1 MKYVVS
7 QIIFTGFILALYF
20 AFELIRKKEMK
31 YRENRLFVHVCVW
44 SAVWSFGFFGVILQ
58 TVPDNAYL
66 WRAIGMVGTFGFL
79 ISAQFLICHLSG
91 VKRIYCFLTE
101 GFSLLGMFIYF
112 FVIQKDQVT
121 YRMGEFGMTY
131 SFHPTIWNNLYIW
144 YTVLVAFNQFW
155 LIMYMIFR
163 PKAQRTKMLGKKL
176 IVVEVAMLL
185 GMLLDTIFPLFGK
198 DAIPGST
205 IGQFAG
211 LAVMY
216 HSILFVNHS
225 RITISN
231 MSEFIYYSLD
241 VPILVYDAK
250 QRLCILNDKGFAFFG
265 IGQEDM
271 EETSIGEL
279 FTITKSETFSF
290 EGNSQSLDAIC
301 LYNKKDCNLT
311 VNKIHDDYG
320 DTIGYI
326 IVVTDL
332 SERMK
337 TMEKLK
343 EAVNEADYANKA
355 KSIFLANMSHEIRT
369 PMNAIIG
376 FSEILLK
383 MDLSSEIRGHV
394 EDIKWSSQNL
404 LTIIND
410 ILDISK
416 IESGKMEL
424 VESNYYT
431 ANLLNDVR
439 LIIEPQVQKKNLHFE
454 MKIDEKI
461 PNELYGDKVRI
472 RGILINILNNA
483 VKYTSEG
490 SITFEVFIMSKGY
503 NRIQLAFRVTD
514 TGSGIREENL
524 STLFDNFER
533 LDQKVHYGVEGSGLG
548 LAIAKAY
555 ITMMGGEIKV
565 SSRYGEGSVFTVE
578 IEQEIIDEK
587 PIENKYLHGRES
599 RGNMDDFKVQ
609 NTKVLVVDD
618 NPVNLKVAQGILNTY
633 GVAVDVALNGNDA
646 IELCAKCNYD
656 IVFMDQMMPG
666 LDGPE
671 AMWLIRKLNDHYKPQ
686 GAGKIIVLTANA
698 IKGTRENLMKQG
710 FDEYLGKPLNID
722 RLESLLCQ
730 FIPEENIIWNKT
742 ANSDSEEK
750 EEQEKEL
757 ENIKYIQD
765 ALPELDIDL
774 GLSHCGGL
782 VEDYLK
788 VLEITHK
795 YGEKQL
801 DELNQLWEQKEYK
814 AYNIKV
820 HSLKSTSLNIGA
832 KEISEEAKR
841 QEEAGLK
848 GDYDYI
854 DKNINKLIAEY
865 TGIMHKIKAVLIHY
879 GVISVEK
886 EEKPQLEDRMV
897 QHMLRNIRQSVEAFD
912 FMKVFD
918 ILEEVKKFRISERYE
933 GTFEQLEVLMEDLSV
948 DEIKFL
954 LNEALKE
961 DNS

>member
-1 MKYVVS
+1 MTYVLS
-7 QIIFTGFILALYF
+7 QIIFTGFVLALYF
-20 AFELIRKKEMK
+20 AFELIRKREMK
-31 YRENRLFVHVCVW
+31 YRENKLFIHVCIW
-44 SAVWSFGFFGVILQ
+44 SAIWSFGFFGVILQ

-66 WRAIGMVGTFGFL
+66 WRGIGMIGTFGYL
-79 ISAQFLICHLSG
+79 ISAQFLICHLSR
-91 VKRIYCFLTE
+91 VKKIYCFLTE
-101 GFSLLGMFIYF
+101 GFSRLGVILYF

-131 SFHPTIWNNLYIW
+131 SFEPTIWNNLYIW
-144 YTVLVAFNQFW
+144 YSILVAFNQFW
-155 LIMYMIFR
+155 LIMYMVYR
-163 PKAQRTKMLGKKL
+163 PKAQRTKALGKKL
-176 IVVEVAMLL
+176 IAVELAMIL
-185 GMLLDTIFPLFGK
+185 GMLLDTVFPLFGK

-205 IGQFAG
+205 IGQFTG

-216 HSILFVNHS
+216 HAILFANHS

-231 MSEFIYYSLD
+231 MSEYIYYSLD
-241 VPILVYDAK
+241 VPILVYDSR
-250 QRLCILNDKGFAFFG
+250 QRLCILNDRGFSFLG
-265 IGQEDM
+265 VDKEDM

-279 FTITKSETFSF
+279 FTVTKAETFSF
-290 EGNSQSLDAIC
+290 EGNSQSLDAVC

-311 VNKIHDDYG
+311 VNKIYDDYG
-320 DTIGYI
+320 DNIGYI

-337 TMEKLK
+337 SMEALK

-431 ANLLNDVR
+431 ANLINDVR

-454 MKIDEKI
+454 MKIDENI

-490 SITFEVFIMSKGY
+490 SITFEVLLRSKVY

-514 TGSGIREENL
+514 TGTGIKEENL

-587 PIENKYLHGRES
+587 PIENKYLHGRET
-599 RGNMDDFKVQ
+599 RGNMDDFMIQ
-609 NTKVLVVDD
+609 HTKVLVVDD

-633 GVAVDVALNGNDA
+633 GVEVDVALNGNDA

-671 AMWLIRKLNDHYKPQ
+671 TMWMIRKLNDHYKPQ

-698 IKGTRENLMKQG
+698 IKGTRENLMELG

-730 FIPEENIIWNKT
+730 FVPEKNIIWKKV
-742 ANSDSEEK
+742 ADSGLEEK
-750 EEQEKEL
+750 AAQEKEL
-757 ENIKYIQD
+757 ENVKFIQD
-765 ALPELDIDL
+765 ALPEVDVDL

-801 DELNQLWEQKEYK
+801 DELKQLWEQKEYK

-832 KEISEEAKR
+832 REISAEAKR

-854 DKNINKLIAEY
+854 DKNITNLITEY
-865 TGIMHKIKAVLIHY
+865 TAIMHKIRDVLVHY
-879 GVISVEK
+879 NVIAEAP
-886 EEKPQLEDRMV
+886 EEKALLEERMV
-897 QHMLRNIRQSVEAFD
+897 RHMLFNIEKCVDAFD
-912 FMKVFD
+912 FSKVFD
-918 ILEEVKKFRISERYE
+918 ILEEMKKYRVPQGYE
-933 GTFEQLEVLMEDLSV
+933 EVIQKLDVLMEDLSV
-948 DEIKFL
+948 DEIKEL
-954 LNEALKE
+954 LGTILR
-961 DNS
+961 D